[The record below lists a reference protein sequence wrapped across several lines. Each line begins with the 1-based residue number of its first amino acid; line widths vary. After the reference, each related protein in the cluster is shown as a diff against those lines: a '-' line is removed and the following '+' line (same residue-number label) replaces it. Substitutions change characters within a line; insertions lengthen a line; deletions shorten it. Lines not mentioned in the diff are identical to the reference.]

1 MVLFQGC
8 MVLYVTIKE
17 CRRKNSCQAN
27 HVHGGKTDV
36 TVVGSQTK
44 DKTNVTLSD
53 CPANQTGKFVD
64 QVGASKPFLVSV
76 YNENADVFVESGPI

>member
-1 MVLFQGC
+1 MILQGC
-8 MVLYVTIKE
+8 MVFYVTIKE

-27 HVHGGKTDV
+27 HVHGGKTDA

-53 CPANQTGKFVD
+53 CQAYQTGKFVD
-64 QVGASKPFLVSV
+64 QVGAPKPSLVSV

>member
-1 MVLFQGC
+1 MILQGC

-36 TVVGSQTK
+36 TVVGSQNK

-64 QVGASKPFLVSV
+64 QVGPSKPFLVSV

>member
-1 MVLFQGC
+1 MILQGC

-36 TVVGSQTK
+36 TVAGSQNK
-44 DKTNVTLSD
+44 DKTNATLSD

-64 QVGASKPFLVSV
+64 QVGPSKPFLVSV

>member
-1 MVLFQGC
+1 MILQGC

-36 TVVGSQTK
+36 TVVGSQNK

>member
-1 MVLFQGC
+1 MILQGC

-27 HVHGGKTDV
+27 HAKLTDV
-36 TVVGSQTK
+36 TVVGSQNK

-64 QVGASKPFLVSV
+64 QVGAPKPSFVSV